1 MSDPSVEQSATAP
14 RPRVVVWQQVV
25 LGLLVFGYYLLVD
38 SLHSTGRRVA
48 ADRHGR
54 DIAHLENVLH
64 LDVEKWLNDWLSGHH
79 TLMVVA
85 NYEYAFTY
93 IASAIATLVYL
104 LWRHPEVWR
113 RARTSFVLVTVGGVT
128 CFWLYPTTPPRMLP
142 GNAFFDTVANHHTWG
157 SWGSP
162 LVKGA
167 NQLAAMPSLHM
178 GWALW
183 VSVALLWAGV
193 PRWVQWL
200 SALHVTVTLVVI
212 LATAN
217 HYLLDAVAAFVLVV
231 LADRVALW
239 IHPYWEGSIVPSA
252 DAFFLHVE
260 ETGHAQIVGGLVFW
274 DRTQRQ
280 PTREDLVELVRSE
293 LGSLPR
299 FRQRVEQRGRWR
311 RARWVD
317 VRDVD
322 WGWHVV
328 EWQVPGRRGVDEAV
342 ARIESEP
349 FPRDR
354 PLWRIVILD
363 MGDGSKALLFLL
375 HHTIADGIGTVL
387 QAMQIL
393 RPKISLP
400 EPAYHPSGLQTA
412 VATAVGFAQLATDG
426 SKPGGKHGGLGVA
439 GTGRDFATGGLPLA
453 ELKEASRPHRVTDLV
468 LALTAGAVADSHPGL
483 AESAGGRI
491 RVAVPLMVREPG
503 AAAEGNATAA
513 VMVDVPL
520 RPDDTGALMDEI
532 AAVTARLR
540 RPTRALASR
549 WVMAHL
555 LRIFPE
561 PCAAWFAQTVYGHRF
576 FDGIVSNMPGPTQ
589 QLSMAGS
596 DLVEVYPILPLAPG
610 APFVVGALSWDGVL
624 GVGLATDPELVD
636 ARAVTAA
643 MERRLRERLA
653 QLRED
658 TDDLGDAEDAGPA
671 EDRLTTS

>member
-1 MSDPSVEQSATAP
+1 MPDQSVETR

-25 LGLLVFGYYLLVD
+25 LGLVVFGYYLVVD
-38 SLHSTGRRVA
+38 SLHSPGRRAA
-48 ADRHGR
+48 ADRHGL
-54 DIAHLENVLH
+54 DIARLEDWLH
-64 LDVEKWLNDWLSGHH
+64 LDVEKWLNDWLAGHH
-79 TLMVVA
+79 TLMVIA

-93 IASAIATLVYL
+93 ILSAIATLAYL
-104 LWRHPEVWR
+104 VWRHPEVWR
-113 RARTSFVLVTVGGVT
+113 RARTSFVIVTVVGIT
-128 CFWLYPTTPPRMLP
+128 CFGLYPTTPPRMLP

-162 LVKGA
+162 LVSGA
-167 NQLAAMPSLHM
+167 NELAAMPSLHM

-239 IHPYWEGSIVPSA
+239 IHPYWEGSLVPSA

-260 ETGHAQIVGGLVFW
+260 ETGHPQIVGGLVFW
-274 DRTQRQ
+274 DPAQRQ
-280 PTREDLVELVRSE
+280 PVRQDLVDLVASE

-299 FRQRVEQRGRWR
+299 FSQRIEQRGRWR
-311 RARWVD
+311 RARWV
-317 VRDVD
+317 VAPPLD
-322 WGWHVV
+322 WDWHVV

-342 ARIESEP
+342 ARIAAEP

-375 HHTIADGIGTVL
+375 HHAIADGIGTVL

-393 RPKISLP
+393 RPRISLP
-400 EPAYHPSGLQTA
+400 EPAYRPSGLQTA
-412 VATAVGFAQLATDG
+412 AATALGFAQLATDG
-426 SKPGGKHGGLGVA
+426 SKPGGKHAGLGVA
-439 GTGRDFATGGLPLA
+439 GQDRDFATGGLPLA

-468 LALTAGAVADSHPGL
+468 LALTAGAVAESHPEL
-483 AESAGGRI
+483 VAASAGRI

-520 RPDDTGALMDEI
+520 RADDTGALMDEI
-532 AAVTARLR
+532 ATVTARLR

-561 PCAAWFAQTVYGHRF
+561 PCVGWFARTVYGHRF

-624 GVGLATDPELVD
+624 GVGLATDPGLVD
-636 ARAVTAA
+636 ARAVTTA
-643 MERRLRERLA
+643 MERRLCARLA
-653 QLRED
+653 QLREAQGRGSSY
-658 TDDLGDAEDAGPA
+658 DDASGAVV
-671 EDRLTTS
+671 

>member
-1 MSDPSVEQSATAP
+1 
-14 RPRVVVWQQVV
+14 VVVWQQVL
-25 LGLLVFGYYLLVD
+25 LGLLVFGYYLVID
-38 SLHSTGRRVA
+38 SLHSSGRRA
-48 ADRHGR
+48 TADRHGLG
-54 DIAHLENVLH
+54 ILHLESHLH
-64 LDVEKWLNDWLSGHH
+64 IDLERWLNQWLAGHR
-79 TLMVVA
+79 TLMVIA

-93 IASAIATLVYL
+93 ILSAIATLIYL

-113 RARTSFVLVTVGGVT
+113 RARTSFVLVTVVGIT

-142 GNAFFDTVANHHTWG
+142 GTSFFDTVASHHTWG

-162 LVKGA
+162 LVAGA
-167 NQLAAMPSLHM
+167 NELAAMPSLHM

-183 VSVALLWAGV
+183 VSVALLWAGI
-193 PRWVQWL
+193 PRWVQWI
-200 SALHVTVTLVVI
+200 SAVHVTVTLVVI

-217 HYLLDAVAAFVLVV
+217 HYLLDAVAAAVLVFV
-231 LADRVALW
+231 ADRIALW
-239 IHPYWEGSIVPSA
+239 LHPTWEGAIVPSA

-260 ETGHAQIVGGLVFW
+260 DTGHPQIVGGLVFW
-274 DRTQRQ
+274 DPAQRQ
-280 PTREDLVELVRSE
+280 PDRRDLVELVRGE
-293 LGSLPR
+293 LGNLPR

-311 RARWVD
+311 RARWTVAPPI
-317 VRDVD
+317 D
-322 WGWHVV
+322 WDWHVV
-328 EWQVPGRRGVDEAV
+328 EWRVPGRQGVHDAV
-342 ARIESEP
+342 AKIASER

-363 MGDGSKALLFLL
+363 MGESKALLFLL

-393 RPKISLP
+393 RPRISLP
-400 EPAYHPSGLQTA
+400 EPAYRPSGLQTA
-412 VATAVGFAQLATDG
+412 AATAIGFAQLATDG
-426 SKPGGKHGGLGVA
+426 SKPGGAHGGLGVA
-439 GTGRDFATGGLPLA
+439 GSGRDFATGGLPLA
-453 ELKEASRPHRVTDLV
+453 ELKEAARPHRVTDLV
-468 LALTAGAVADSHPGL
+468 LALTAGALADAHPEL
-483 AESAGGRI
+483 AAASKGRI

-513 VMVDVPL
+513 VMVDVPV
-520 RPDDTGALMDEI
+520 RADDTGTLMDEI

-555 LRIFPE
+555 LSVFPE
-561 PCAAWFAQTVYGHRF
+561 PLAAWFARTVYGHRF

-624 GVGLATDPELVD
+624 GVGLATDPALID

-643 MERRLRERLA
+643 MEERLRERLA
-653 QLRED
+653 RLRED
-658 TDDLGDAEDAGPA
+658 TGRAEG
-671 EDRLTTS
+671 RVTTS